1 MKYRILTAE
10 EYEKHK
16 YILPATGRRFWLD
29 KADIR
34 EKFCSFVNEDG
45 MIDRFGTI
53 CSDSSVWLRPVIEY
67 DPGEER
73 ETLFEEGQGVHLY
86 GMMWTAVS
94 EDILVCDRCVESL
107 KFDDACND
115 FEKSYLKYA
124 LYQYFKK
131 LVSSEKAGLPAPV
144 EEESGTDVAVNISFP
159 KIVFANFLF
168 LLIAVVVGIMC
179 VLSYSP
185 FSLIIFVIA
194 ELIMTALACSYNISK
209 IKDAVKLSRRSGKK
223 DAEKRQRVL
232 AVTDTPALTV
242 SEAELKLDTIGIEDA
257 DILEKIGTINGL
269 FAAIKKTGNNMASS
283 KVKFFYLPETQK
295 TLELYRTLSQND
307 IDTPNSRECMDIIRD
322 NLDKTVKLLRMDYDN
337 AISGQLLETKMS
349 GMVYGKLLDNAEQSE
364 NTRLF
369 TELPGGENRYEEKV
383 LQEKN

>member
-53 CSDSSVWLRPVIEY
+53 CSDSSIWLRPVIEY
-67 DPGEER
+67 EPGEER
-73 ETLFEEGQGVHLY
+73 EALFEEGQGVHLH

-94 EDILVCDRCVESL
+94 EDILVCDRCVETL
-107 KFDDACND
+107 KFDDTCND

-131 LVSSEKAGLPAPV
+131 IVSKEKAGLPV
-144 EEESGTDVAVNISFP
+144 TQEESGQDIAVNISFP

-168 LLIAVVVGIMC
+168 LVIAVVVGIMC

-194 ELIMTALACSYNISK
+194 ELIMTALACYYNIGK
-209 IKDAVKLSRRSGKK
+209 IKDAVKLSRRNEKK
-223 DAEKRQRVL
+223 DAPAAQQTAVL
-232 AVTDTPALTV
+232 TDNPALTD
-242 SEAELKLDTIGIEDA
+242 AAADLKLDTLGIEDA
-257 DILEKIGTINGL
+257 GILEKTATINGL
-269 FAAIKKTGNNMASS
+269 FDAIKKTGNTMAGS

-295 TLELYRTLSQND
+295 TLELYRSLSEND
-307 IDTPNSRECMDIIRD
+307 IDTPNSRECMGIIRD
-322 NLDKTVKLLRMDYDN
+322 NLDKTIKLLRMDYDS
-337 AISGQLLETKMS
+337 AISGQLLETKLS
-349 GMVYGKLLDNAEQSE
+349 GQVFGKMLDNAEQIE
-364 NTRLF
+364 NTKLF
-369 TELPGGENRYEEKV
+369 TEIPGSETGNEEKV
-383 LQEKN
+383 L